1 MNEVYALFL
10 SRGDDF
16 TYSSDVLIGVFESR
30 ELAEKK
36 YNEVYGDKIKRYN
49 TLLIKS
55 IKNKLSKKEEKEFN
69 ELSLIEWIRDSDYVI
84 QKFNINE
91 IMLLRGVIL

>member
-10 SRGDDF
+10 TRGDDF
-16 TYSSDVLIGVFESR
+16 TYSSDVLIGVFESE

-36 YNEVYGDKIKRYN
+36 YNEMYGNKIKRYN

-69 ELSLIEWIRDSDYVI
+69 ELSLIEWIGDSDYFI
-84 QKFNINE
+84 QKLNINE
-91 IMLLRGVIL
+91 IMLLRGVML

>member
-10 SRGDDF
+10 TYGDDF
-16 TYSSDVLIGVFESR
+16 TYSSDVLIGIFESE
-30 ELAEKK
+30 ELATKK

-55 IKNKLSKKEEKEFN
+55 IKNKLNKKEEKEFN
-69 ELSLIEWIRDSDYVI
+69 ELSLIEWIRDSDYFI
-84 QKFNINE
+84 QKLNINK
-91 IMLLRGVIL
+91 IMLLRGI